1 MYNNRPPYDSNT
13 SYDYEPSSYSITP
26 SLDPEALHLNLDG
39 AASLDDSGSE
49 QNAQPARPEAAPNN
63 PPSAPTQ
70 TQLVS
75 SQPQT

>member
-1 MYNNRPPYDSNT
+1 VYNNPPPYDSNA

-26 SLDPEALHLNLDG
+26 SLDPEALHLKLDG
-39 AASLDDSGSE
+39 AASLDDGGSD
-49 QNAQPARPEAAPNN
+49 QNAQPAQPEAAPNS
-63 PPSAPTQ
+63 PQSAPAQ